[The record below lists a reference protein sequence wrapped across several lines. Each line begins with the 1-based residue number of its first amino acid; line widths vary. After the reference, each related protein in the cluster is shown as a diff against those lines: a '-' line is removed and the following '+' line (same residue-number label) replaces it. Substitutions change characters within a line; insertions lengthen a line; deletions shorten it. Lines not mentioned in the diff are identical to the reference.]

1 MELVKSSK
9 WFKALAAVLLIA
21 AMGIGV
27 NAINVDHA
35 YAADS
40 ESAIVVNVQDGGT
53 IVDSATVTYSQLVAA
68 NKIQTTPLGFLYC
81 KSDIWNVVGSDNYV
95 KIADLFEAAGF
106 SADWDDADHLAFT
119 CTDGAYTKYYP
130 TKAEVDRTQ
139 YFYSGTT
146 ASATNATPNPET
158 WAIIAYNTNN
168 KQISTTNPLLDTAAE
183 VLPTA
188 LSGGTT
194 APRFCMG
201 LVDGVDYTSSLAA
214 GKRMPS
220 NVTEITIVL

>member
-68 NKIQTTPLGFLYC
+68 SKIQTSPLGFLYC
-81 KSDIWNVVGSDNYV
+81 KSNVWNVVGTNNYV
-95 KIADLFEAAGF
+95 AIGDLFAVAGF
-106 SADWDDADHLAFT
+106 SADWAAADATDYLAFT
-119 CTDGAYTKYYP
+119 CTDGVYTKYYP
-130 TKAEVDRTQ
+130 TKAEITRSQ
-139 YFYSGTT
+139 FFYGATT
-146 ASATNATPNPET
+146 ASATNVTGAVSNR
-158 WAIIAYNTNN
+158 AVIAY
-168 KQISTTNPLLDTAAE
+168 STDNDSITGTDTADD
-183 VLPTA
+183 VLSSV

-201 LVDGVDYTSSLAA
+201 LVDGVDYTSSIAA